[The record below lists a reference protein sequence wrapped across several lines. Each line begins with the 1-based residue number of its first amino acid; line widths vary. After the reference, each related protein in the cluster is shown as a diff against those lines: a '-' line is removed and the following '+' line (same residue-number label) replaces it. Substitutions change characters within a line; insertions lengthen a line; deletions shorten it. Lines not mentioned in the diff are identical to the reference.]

1 MLKKVCAF
9 LVTVTVL
16 AMSFTGVYASEIE
29 WNQANLIDGINLIYD
44 GTFDTV
50 DTAHFKFENAAGG
63 DGVSDTGDTAY
74 GNAAKVTSGKYFY
87 ESKFLPDMN
96 NTCLAEFIKRGAKIR
111 FDFEIKPTT
120 TLTDIRVQLRSG
132 DTKYSDIGTS
142 YAVTGKCFV
151 DDTVLGAITT
161 GGKYSGL
168 SLAENEWHKFS
179 VYFDFSAAHI
189 TLDTSKYLWAFILPT
204 CANGVA
210 YIDNIKL
217 YATDISPEPF
227 TKPVTLAE
235 GVTAATSGEITALG
249 TLPENIGM
257 IYKYTA
263 TPTEASA
270 NFDLVTID
278 KEVWGLGNYI
288 AQIDFYEP
296 NRTDGI
302 TAAVTRG
309 FRTYTT
315 VSGAKSIDLIGYPG
329 GGLTYTRNEWH
340 SVSKEFTVAEDSLAE
355 NLSYRPIL
363 STKYGLKFKWNTLDN
378 LQGFETLGINGTSH
392 TIFFSIKVYR
402 NCADNVLTNTITT
415 KKFSS
420 ANIFDFSAYLG
431 TLAETGAVVADNG
444 WAKVSSASNI
454 TDRSK
459 DGGTIQPYFTKT
471 FGELFTEGAI
481 VKVTFKAKGDGVTT
495 YDADAG
501 LQLRTGSSKEF
512 PIVIP
517 KEDLNDGQEHTY
529 TIYADMNDYEETYL
543 KVGTET
549 VVNRTTAQ
557 WWLRMVMA
565 DSGTQTPNA
574 NIWFG
579 DFDVRSAE
587 NSESTPDIT
596 VGTFSFVNNS
606 REVVGL
612 GEGSRIIIASYDNN
626 TLVDVKIKDFEK
638 EVAPQKSKIIN
649 VFINGYNPS
658 YTYKVFALES
668 MDTLVP
674 YTAYAEK

>member
-63 DGVSDTGDTAY
+63 DGVSNTGDAAY

-87 ESKFLPDMN
+87 EGRFVPNQNVST
-96 NTCLAEFIKRGAKIR
+96 NTINRKTLENLIERGAKIR
-111 FDFEIKPTT
+111 VEFEIKPTT
-120 TLTDIRVQLRSG
+120 ALTGIRVQIRNGSADLGSSKIVPKKCEVDNVVQSSVFTVNKANG
-132 DTKYSDIGTS
+132 D
-142 YAVTGKCFV
+142 
-151 DDTVLGAITT
+151 
-161 GGKYSGL
+161 YSGL
-168 SLAENEWHKFS
+168 SLTEDTWHKVS
-179 VYFDFSAAHI
+179 LYYDFSDKTTQI
-189 TLDTSKYLWAFILPT
+189 TDSNYLWLFIKPT
-204 CANGVA
+204 CANGFA
-210 YIDNIKL
+210 YIDNISL
-217 YATDISPEPF
+217 RATDIAPE
-227 TKPVTLAE
+227 TMGEVTLAD
-235 GVTAATSGEITALG
+235 GVTEATDVEKEALG
-249 TLPENIGM
+249 TLPDGIGK

-263 TPTEASA
+263 TLTKASQD
-270 NFDLVTID
+270 FDLFTMNN
-278 KEVWGLGNYI
+278 EVWGSGNYK
-288 AQIDFYEP
+288 AKVDFYEP
-296 NRTDGI
+296 LRESVPG
-302 TAAVTRG
+302 TADAVTRA
-309 FRTYTT
+309 FRTCITNN
-315 VSGAKSIDLIGYPG
+315 VDLIGYQG
-329 GGLTYTRNEWH
+329 DGERYDRGVWN
-340 SVSKEFTVAEDSLAE
+340 SISKDILVTNYEEVATSNSDF
-355 NLSYRPIL
+355 
-363 STKYGLKFKWNTLDN
+363 KFRWNTLDN

-444 WAKVSSASNI
+444 WAKVSSTSNI

-481 VKVTFKAKGDGVTT
+481 VKVIFKAKGDGVTT

-543 KVGTET
+543 KAGTEKE
-549 VVNRTTAQ
+549 VNRTTAQ

-606 REVVGL
+606 SEVVRL

-626 TLVDVKIKDFEK
+626 TLVYVKIKDFEK